1 MVEEALEALRGAPSH
16 GRDRGRGDGHGED
29 VAHEFGEAVLGHE
42 LGVHEVAHP
51 GCDAWPVLHR
61 GVDARR
67 EVGSCQGAACT
78 AEAAMGAVFCDLER
92 LGLGYIEDLPARGR
106 TVPVG
111 VRQRCAA
118 AGTGGRVVIDDMV
131 RVVALRKRGSL
142 VARLA
147 AAGSAGLASLAS
159 GAPLGCAL
167 SS

>member
-51 GCDAWPVLHR
+51 GCGPYCTGALTPGGKWAPVRVPHALQRQRWARCSVTSR
-61 GVDARR
+61 GW
-67 EVGSCQGAACT
+67 GSGT
-78 AEAAMGAVFCDLER
+78 SKT
-92 LGLGYIEDLPARGR
+92 LPARGR